1 MKREQEKILVILNP
15 AARGERAKRLR
26 EKIAA
31 LSRHAT
37 VRSTGSPG
45 DAAAL
50 AVRAVAQGY
59 DTIVAA
65 GGDGTINEVVN
76 GLAGAHVTFG
86 ILPVGTMNVFA
97 TELGIP
103 QNNLAKAWQVIE
115 DGCTR
120 QVDLPRAN
128 QEYFVQLAGVGL
140 DAEVVRHTT
149 PDSKKALGPM
159 SYLLT
164 LAQVAAR
171 QPPKVLIEPV
181 DGAPREGSFVLV
193 GNGRFYGGPFV
204 LFKNARLD
212 DGLLDVLVFQNQSH
226 WDLIRYFQAIVFGN
240 HATLP
245 DVEYFQSRGLRLTS
259 RETVP
264 VEIDGELT
272 GILPY
277 EFGFSVGK
285 LSVLVP
291 RKADARSKPH
301 RIRR

>member
-1 MKREQEKILVILNP
+1 VNRNPKILVILNP
-15 AARGERAKRLR
+15 AARGERAKALR
-26 EKIAA
+26 DRIAS
-31 LSRHAT
+31 LSHQLV

-45 DAAAL
+45 EAGAL
-50 AVRAVAQGY
+50 AERAVAQGY
-59 DTIVAA
+59 GTIVAA

-76 GLAGAHVTFG
+76 GMGGSHVTFG

-103 QNNLAKAWQVIE
+103 QNNLAKAWQVIKQ
-115 DGCTR
+115 GCIR

-128 QEYFVQLAGVGL
+128 QEYFVQLAGIGL
-140 DAEVVRHTT
+140 DAEVVRQTT

-171 QPPKVLIEPV
+171 QPPKIRIEPV
-181 DGAPREGSFVLV
+181 DGTAREGSFVLV
-193 GNGRFYGGPFV
+193 GNGRLYGGPFV

-240 HATLP
+240 HPALP
-245 DVEYFQSRGLRLTS
+245 DVEYFQSRALRLTS
-259 RETVP
+259 REPVP
-264 VEIDGELT
+264 VEIDGELSGT
-272 GILPY
+272 LPY
-277 EFGFSVGK
+277 EFGFSIGK
-285 LSVLVP
+285 LNVLVP
-291 RKADARSKPH
+291 RALDTRSKSG
-301 RIRR
+301 

>member
-1 MKREQEKILVILNP
+1 MNKSYKILVILNP
-15 AARGERAKRLR
+15 AARGERAKTLR
-26 EKIAA
+26 DKIAS
-31 LSRHAT
+31 LSHDVL
-37 VRSTGSPG
+37 VRSTSSPG
-45 DAAAL
+45 DAQAL
-50 AVRAVAQGY
+50 AARAVAQGY
-59 DTIVAA
+59 GTIVAA

-76 GLAGAHVTFG
+76 GIAGNDVRFG

-103 QNNLAKAWQVIE
+103 QNDLVKAWRVIE
-115 DGCTR
+115 AGLCR
-120 QVDLPRAN
+120 VVDLPRAN
-128 QEYFVQLAGVGL
+128 HEYFVQLAGVGL
-140 DAEVVRHTT
+140 DAEVVRQTT
-149 PDSKKALGPM
+149 PDSKKVLGPM

-171 QPPKVLIEPV
+171 QPPKIHIEPV

-204 LFKNARLD
+204 LFKDARLD

-240 HATLP
+240 HPALP

-259 RETVP
+259 PEPVP

-272 GILPY
+272 GFLP
-277 EFGFSVGK
+277 
-285 LSVLVP
+285 
-291 RKADARSKPH
+291 
-301 RIRR
+301 

>member
-1 MKREQEKILVILNP
+1 MNKSPKILVILNP
-15 AARGERAKRLR
+15 AARGERAKTLR
-26 EKIAA
+26 DKIAS
-31 LSRHAT
+31 LSRHVI

-45 DAAAL
+45 DAGAL
-50 AVRAVAQGY
+50 ATRAVAQGY

-76 GLAGAHVTFG
+76 GIAGTQTKFG
-86 ILPVGTMNVFA
+86 ILPVGTMNVYA

-115 DGCTR
+115 DGFIR
-120 QVDLPRAN
+120 KVDLPRAN

-171 QPPKVLIEPV
+171 QPPKIRIEPV

-193 GNGRFYGGPFV
+193 GNGRLYGGPFV
-204 LFKNARLD
+204 FFKNARLD
-212 DGLLDVLVFQNQSH
+212 DGLLDVIVFQNQSH
-226 WDLIRYFQAIVFGN
+226 WDLIRYFQAIAFGN
-240 HATLP
+240 HPTLP
-245 DVEYFQSRGLRLTS
+245 DVDYFQSRGLRLTS
-259 RETVP
+259 REQVP

-272 GILPY
+272 GTLPY
-277 EFGFSVGK
+277 EFGFSISK
-285 LSVLVP
+285 LNVLVP
-291 RKADARSKPH
+291 GTLDTGNKSE
-301 RIRR
+301 

>member
-1 MKREQEKILVILNP
+1 VNKSPKILVILNP
-15 AARGERAKRLR
+15 AARGERAKALR
-26 EKIAA
+26 DRIAS
-31 LSRHAT
+31 LSHQVV

-45 DAAAL
+45 DAGAL
-50 AVRAVAQGY
+50 AARAVAQGY
-59 DTIVAA
+59 ETIVAA

-76 GLAGAHVTFG
+76 GLAGSHVSFG

-103 QNNLAKAWQVIE
+103 QNNLAKAWQVIK
-115 DGCTR
+115 DGYIR

-140 DAEVVRHTT
+140 DAEVVRQTT

-159 SYLLT
+159 SYLLS
-164 LAQVAAR
+164 LAQVAAG
-171 QPPKVLIEPV
+171 QPPKIRIEPV
-181 DGAPREGSFVLV
+181 DGATREGSFVLV

-212 DGLLDVLVFQNQSH
+212 DGLLDVLVFENQSH

-240 HATLP
+240 HPALP

-259 RETVP
+259 REPVP

-272 GILPY
+272 GTLPY
-277 EFGFSVGK
+277 EFGFSISK
-285 LSVLVP
+285 LNVLVP
-291 RKADARSKPH
+291 RTLNEGSKFA
-301 RIRR
+301 